1 MTLPYPVGV
10 VSVANFSKSQGRYH
24 PPARRRIAVTFVG
37 KNRTTFRRFLISQF
51 NSTGGIVTE
60 TKSYKCAP
68 GYESTNCGLPAEP
81 SVYQMVTNTDFCLE
95 PTGDTPTRSHFY
107 LAVLAGCIPV
117 IFDFDRGKVLH
128 LLISNPSGH
137 RDCLL
142 GTSVVCVRSCA
153 DAAE

>member
-1 MTLPYPVGV
+1 MTE
-10 VSVANFSKSQGRYH
+10 K
-24 PPARRRIAVTFVG
+24 
-37 KNRTTFRRFLISQF
+37 
-51 NSTGGIVTE
+51 
-60 TKSYKCAP
+60 KSYKCAP
-68 GYESTNCGLPAEP
+68 GYESTNCGVPGWLKLFGSAVFEP

-95 PTGDTPTRSHFY
+95 PAGDTPTRSHFY